1 MNAGSPRG
9 QAGRVLQWALA
20 GLVLAVTAMHLL
32 VTSVVGRAMGDPD
45 TAPKIKKIQAAY
57 VTEMRLTRPPVARA
71 ATAPAAPAAR
81 KPAKPRSPRK
91 PNVVAEA
98 ASAASAPEEAASAPV
113 VADAASAAAS
123 APPDTVEAAASP
135 TQGASAPEAM
145 VPGIVPT
152 PHATMGQHLATVKPP
167 GTAASTPGNAD
178 PTAPTFVWPKATR
191 VTYKLQGYF
200 RGPIYGQSSV
210 EWLREDNRYQ
220 VFVDASLGPSFAPLG
235 SWRLSSEGE
244 IRPDGLYPR
253 RYENVNRLLTRTAP
267 VQALQF
273 DDDAVTLANGNKVP
287 RTADMQDPATQFV
300 QLAYRFIM
308 NPALLT
314 PGNTVTMNMVLL
326 KKVQMLAFDVLNE
339 EVLHTPLGDL
349 KTFHV
354 RPRRAEGDNNNMS
367 AEIWFAPELQY
378 LPVRILMR
386 LDMKTFM
393 DMQMDRAPQQ
403 IQGEP
408 PPGSKGR

>member
-1 MNAGSPRG
+1 M
-9 QAGRVLQWALA
+9 GRAMQWALA
-20 GLVLAVTAMHLL
+20 GLVLAVTALHML
-32 VTSVVGRAMGDPD
+32 VTSVVGRAMGDPE

-71 ATAPAAPAAR
+71 ATAPAAPANR
-81 KPAKPRSPRK
+81 KPAKPRPPRK
-91 PNVVAEA
+91 PRVVAEA
-98 ASAASAPEEAASAPV
+98 ASAASAPQEAASAPV
-113 VADAASAAAS
+113 VAEAASAAAS
-123 APPDTVEAAASP
+123 APLDSVEAAASP
-135 TQGASAPEAM
+135 VQGASAPEAL
-145 VPGIVPT
+145 VPGVVPT
-152 PHATMGQHLATVKPP
+152 PHSTMGQHLATVKPS
-167 GTAASTPGNAD
+167 GTAASTPRNAD
-178 PTAPTFVWPKATR
+178 PSAPTFVWPKATR

-220 VFVDASLGPSFAPLG
+220 VFVEASVGPSFAPLG

-244 IRPDGLYPR
+244 IRAEGLYPH
-253 RYENVNRLLTRTAP
+253 RYENFNRLLTRSAP
-267 VQALQF
+267 VQGLQF
-273 DDDAVTLANGNKVP
+273 DDDTVTLAMGNKVP
-287 RTADMQDPATQFV
+287 RTPDMQDPASQFV
-300 QLAYRFIM
+300 QLAYRFIQ

-314 PGNTVTMNMVLL
+314 PGNTVTMTMVLL
-326 KKVQMLAFDVLNE
+326 KKVETLAYDVLNE

-349 KTFHV
+349 QTFHV

-386 LDMKTFM
+386 ADAKTFL

-403 IQGEP
+403 IQGDP